1 MTEELE
7 TTDLDVGLAAVFDS
21 LLAGIHTC
29 TIGKVTEF
37 DSDAETVSVQP
48 VLKRKYKG
56 VDDPQEMAV
65 ITDVPVVWFGSGNFW
80 VTTDIVVG
88 SYVLLV
94 FGERSIA
101 NWIDRGGIVDP
112 QRSRRFDESDAIAIP
127 GINPNP
133 ETLDG
138 GITASALEIRT
149 RDGNTYIQVKDDEI
163 RIVTEGGGSFVM
175 ASGSGTV
182 TINGNLEVLKS

>member
-7 TTDLDVGLAAVFDS
+7 TTDMDVGLAAVFES

-29 TIGKVTEF
+29 TIGKVTAF
-37 DSDAETVSVQP
+37 DRTNETVSVQP

-65 ITDVPVVWFGSGNFW
+65 ITDVPVVWLGSGNLW
-80 VTTDIVVG
+80 LTVDIEVD

-94 FGERSIA
+94 FCERSIA
-101 NWIDRGGIVDP
+101 NWIDRGGVVDP

-133 ETLDG
+133 EVLDG
-138 GITASALEIRT
+138 GITAGALELRT
-149 RDGNTYIQVKDDEI
+149 RDGNTHVRVKDDEI
-163 RIVTEGGGSFVM
+163 SVASDGGGSIVM
-175 ASGSGTV
+175 AASTGTV
-182 TINGNLEVLKS
+182 TINGNLEVLK

>member
-7 TTDLDVGLAAVFDS
+7 TTDLDVGLAAVFDA
-21 LLAGIHTC
+21 LLAGVRTC
-29 TIGKVTEF
+29 TIGKVTVF
-37 DSDAETVSVQP
+37 DRASETVSVQP

-56 VDDPQEMAV
+56 IDDPQELAV

-80 VTTDIVVG
+80 VTTDIAVG

-94 FGERSIA
+94 FAERSIA

-112 QRSRRFDESDAIAIP
+112 QRSRKFDESDAIAIP

-133 ETLDG
+133 ETLDSG
-138 GITASALEIRT
+138 VTASALEIRT
-149 RDGNTYIQVKDDEI
+149 RDGKTYIRLEDDAITIKAE
-163 RIVTEGGGSFVM
+163 TG
-175 ASGSGTV
+175 AV
-182 TINGNLEVLKS
+182 TINGNLEVSQ